1 MPFVTDGA
9 EPAWFAQIHAST
21 TSWTRFRVLGL
32 ATERQVTPTTVAREL
47 ACDPKAA
54 TQHLNGLAEQGLVTP
69 GQRGAFEATI
79 EGQNVHARLLAA
91 GGRPGNLLSG
101 KRMLAIRYDEV
112 ADRRRLR
119 HKIESDAEMVLRA
132 DGDVDVIGIFRDDS
146 DLVADLER
154 SLRAAVSMTVRARIA
169 D

>member
-9 EPAWFAQIHAST
+9 EPAWFTRIHAAT

-32 ATERQVTPTTVAREL
+32 ATERRVTPTAVAREL

-54 TQHLNGLAEQGLVTP
+54 TQHLNGLAEQGLVKA
-69 GQRGAFEATI
+69 GQRGAFEATA
-79 EGQNVHARLLAA
+79 EGQGVHARLLAA
-91 GGRPGNLLSG
+91 GDRPEILLAGRRL
-101 KRMLAIRYDEV
+101 LAIRYDEV

-119 HKIESDAEMVLRA
+119 RKIESDAEMVLRA
-132 DGDVDVIGIFRDDS
+132 DGDIDLIGIFRDDA
-146 DLVADLER
+146 DLIADLER